1 MVFLYS
7 WNHIHVD
14 GMCWS
19 LWPML
24 IKGGGHRGRGGVSW
38 AVGSD
43 GMGFKSLVFHFL
55 KTMIL

>member
-24 IKGGGHRGRGGVSW
+24 IKGGATGEGVVYPGLWGQMEWDLNLLSFI
-38 AVGSD
+38 S
-43 GMGFKSLVFHFL
+43 
-55 KTMIL
+55 